1 MHVLAVLYAG
11 FGSLQKNTSN
21 QTEKENSYK
30 ERKGFRLES
39 HQGKGD
45 HQTADWRETEVKCFV
60 FWGFRDAGREND
72 YRTFLKYS
80 DYTNAE

>member
-1 MHVLAVLYAG
+1 MHVLNVLYAG

-45 HQTADWRETEVKCFV
+45 HQTA
-60 FWGFRDAGREND
+60 N
-72 YRTFLKYS
+72 
-80 DYTNAE
+80 